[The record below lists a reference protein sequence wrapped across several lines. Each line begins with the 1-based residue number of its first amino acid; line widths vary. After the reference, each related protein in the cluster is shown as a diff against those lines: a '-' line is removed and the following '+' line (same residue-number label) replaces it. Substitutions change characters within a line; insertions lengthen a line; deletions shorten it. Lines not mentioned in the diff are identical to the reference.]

1 MYVLTSN
8 KRDFCIFRLM
18 LTNIQKNKSNFENTG
33 HCTIKACTI
42 TQNNPS
48 QELATSKTTK

>member
-1 MYVLTSN
+1 
-8 KRDFCIFRLM
+8 M